1 MKNFCSAMMNMME
14 MCMCACACLAA
25 LNFSK
30 LLSVRMPS

>member
-14 MCMCACACLAA
+14 MCMCAMCMSCRA
-25 LNFSK
+25 NFSK